1 MQSTVIGLVEAL
13 RPRAARTAEMLAKR
27 VPDPGLWHG
36 YNRNEGLKGELRLK
50 DLLVFQRPSR
60 PHAEIVFRNPRMTG
74 LREVQWGDAVVLDEA
89 IAQRFSSHILI
100 AEPVTYRKELSHTF
114 SRTRTLQEQIKAGL
128 EAALKVGAEAGAQGG
143 IHGITAK
150 VYAELS
156 LKLYAEYQRQW
167 GTSTTT
173 SDTVTDEIVR
183 AVTRDEL
190 ADGPVRL
197 DYEALRSTNREQ
209 RTVRADCDYEHS
221 VELIDSR
228 VGLRPEGRPYLQIV
242 CESWG
247 RFRSVMQGF
256 APRDVQIERDGKTV
270 VLPVGFYDE
279 FIDDPVR
286 GEELERISKPAEGA
300 IEMLLEY
307 DNVVSQ
313 SIKVV

>member
-1 MQSTVIGLVEAL
+1 M
-13 RPRAARTAEMLAKR
+13 
-27 VPDPGLWHG
+27 
-36 YNRNEGLKGELRLK
+36 
-50 DLLVFQRPSR
+50 
-60 PHAEIVFRNPRMTG
+60 
-74 LREVQWGDAVVLDEA
+74 
-89 IAQRFSSHILI
+89 
-100 AEPVTYRKELSHTF
+100 
-114 SRTRTLQEQIKAGL
+114 
-128 EAALKVGAEAGAQGG
+128 
-143 IHGITAK
+143 
-150 VYAELS
+150 YAELS